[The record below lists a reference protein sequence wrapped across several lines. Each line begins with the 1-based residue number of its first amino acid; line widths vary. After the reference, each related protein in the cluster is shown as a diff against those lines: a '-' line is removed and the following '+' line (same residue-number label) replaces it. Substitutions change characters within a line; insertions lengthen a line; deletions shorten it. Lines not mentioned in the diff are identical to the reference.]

1 MDSRVLQGTVLG
13 PILFL
18 LHINDLPSTVSS
30 KVRLFADDCLI
41 YRQIKSNNNQI
52 ELQRDLN
59 LLESWGVQWGMRFN
73 AAKCNIMRVSRMR
86 LPFLYSYKLSGQV
99 LDEVKDSKYLGV
111 TISDNLNWSK
121 HINTTTTKA
130 NARLSFIKRNLKDCP
145 LKLKE
150 IAYFS
155 LVRSFVD
162 YASAVWDPHQK
173 FNQVKLEMVQR
184 RAARFVKSRY
194 RRTDSVT
201 AMLHE
206 LGWPILSKRRKDARL
221 ILFYKI
227 INNLAQ
233 VPHEHIL
240 TKAYEG
246 TRKKN
251 NHKFR
256 HIAVNTSQYRQSF
269 FPKTVGPWNQLSFAD
284 SPTLE
289 NFRTNLLSTNQ
300 P

>member
-1 MDSRVLQGTVLG
+1 MCSRICKHNYRITIIVKIGYHDHSPAGLVVTGVPLA
-13 PILFL
+13 
-18 LHINDLPSTVSS
+18 
-30 KVRLFADDCLI
+30 RDDMHSP
-41 YRQIKSNNNQI
+41 RATG
-52 ELQRDLN
+52 R
-59 LLESWGVQWGMRFN
+59 
-73 AAKCNIMRVSRMR
+73 
-86 LPFLYSYKLSGQV
+86 PLSIHPG
-99 LDEVKDSKYLGV
+99 
-111 TISDNLNWSK
+111 
-121 HINTTTTKA
+121 
-130 NARLSFIKRNLKDCP
+130 
-145 LKLKE
+145 
-150 IAYFS
+150 
-155 LVRSFVD
+155 
-162 YASAVWDPHQK
+162 
-173 FNQVKLEMVQR
+173 
-184 RAARFVKSRY
+184 FVKSRY
-194 RRTDSVT
+194 KRTDSVT
-201 AMLHE
+201 AMLDE

-256 HIAVNTSQYRQSF
+256 HIHIAVNTSQYSLYRQSF

-289 NFRTNLLSTNQ
+289 NFRTNLLSTNR

>member
-1 MDSRVLQGTVLG
+1 
-13 PILFL
+13 
-18 LHINDLPSTVSS
+18 
-30 KVRLFADDCLI
+30 
-41 YRQIKSNNNQI
+41 
-52 ELQRDLN
+52 
-59 LLESWGVQWGMRFN
+59 
-73 AAKCNIMRVSRMR
+73 
-86 LPFLYSYKLSGQV
+86 
-99 LDEVKDSKYLGV
+99 
-111 TISDNLNWSK
+111 
-121 HINTTTTKA
+121 
-130 NARLSFIKRNLKDCP
+130 
-145 LKLKE
+145 
-150 IAYFS
+150 
-155 LVRSFVD
+155 
-162 YASAVWDPHQK
+162 
-173 FNQVKLEMVQR
+173 MVQR

-194 RRTDSVT
+194 KRTDSVT
-201 AMLHE
+201 AMLDE
-206 LGWPILSKRRKDARL
+206 LGWPILFKRRKDARL

-240 TKAYEG
+240 IKAYEG

-289 NFRTNLLSTNQ
+289 NFRINLMSTNR

>member
-1 MDSRVLQGTVLG
+1 MYTQNAYNYNLPTLG
-13 PILFL
+13 HLVAI
-18 LHINDLPSTVSS
+18 
-30 KVRLFADDCLI
+30 
-41 YRQIKSNNNQI
+41 SN
-52 ELQRDLN
+52 
-59 LLESWGVQWGMRFN
+59 
-73 AAKCNIMRVSRMR
+73 
-86 LPFLYSYKLSGQV
+86 
-99 LDEVKDSKYLGV
+99 
-111 TISDNLNWSK
+111 
-121 HINTTTTKA
+121 
-130 NARLSFIKRNLKDCP
+130 
-145 LKLKE
+145 
-150 IAYFS
+150 
-155 LVRSFVD
+155 
-162 YASAVWDPHQK
+162 
-173 FNQVKLEMVQR
+173 
-184 RAARFVKSRY
+184 
-194 RRTDSVT
+194 
-201 AMLHE
+201 
-206 LGWPILSKRRKDARL
+206 

-289 NFRTNLLSTNQ
+289 NFRTNLLSTNR

>member
-1 MDSRVLQGTVLG
+1 MNAKYLMHLRLRELANLSNTPLYPPML
-13 PILFL
+13 
-18 LHINDLPSTVSS
+18 INVDTLNMSARRFSEYLKTEV
-30 KVRLFADDCLI
+30 
-41 YRQIKSNNNQI
+41 IKSYI
-52 ELQRDLN
+52 D
-59 LLESWGVQWGMRFN
+59 V
-73 AAKCNIMRVSRMR
+73 CI
-86 LPFLYSYKLSGQV
+86 
-99 LDEVKDSKYLGV
+99 
-111 TISDNLNWSK
+111 
-121 HINTTTTKA
+121 
-130 NARLSFIKRNLKDCP
+130 
-145 LKLKE
+145 
-150 IAYFS
+150 
-155 LVRSFVD
+155 
-162 YASAVWDPHQK
+162 
-173 FNQVKLEMVQR
+173 
-184 RAARFVKSRY
+184 
-194 RRTDSVT
+194 
-201 AMLHE
+201 
-206 LGWPILSKRRKDARL
+206 SKRRKDARL

-289 NFRTNLLSTNQ
+289 NFRTNLLSTNR